1 MYLQVSSYS
10 LALELPLLGTWNGP
24 GAPEVNILVPPPS
37 APPQV
42 RCSAT
47 QRGELKDLVE
57 ISRLNVIDVGDATM
71 IASSVSPPPPP
82 SPPAP
87 PQVRCSATQRGE
99 LRDLVEIFRLN
110 VIDVGHAT
118 MTLEVQGREDKMGA
132 IVDLLEPYGEPGGQG
147 LGFCRQQGRVYSKLM
162 PDGPEIVCV
171 TYWLMCYSSA
181 GH

>member
-37 APPQV
+37 
-42 RCSAT
+42 
-47 QRGELKDLVE
+47 
-57 ISRLNVIDVGDATM
+57 
-71 IASSVSPPPPP
+71 
-82 SPPAP
+82 AP